1 LIGVLIFSIIKKF
14 KNNLYLNNEVINE
27 KFREI
32 LIDENN
38 ELFLL

>member
-27 KFREI
+27 KFR
-32 LIDENN
+32 
-38 ELFLL
+38 

>member
-32 LIDENN
+32 LIDKNN